1 MQKRITWC
9 ILSIHHKGWCWGS
22 RLFQTTR
29 FTTFFQD
36 SWISVILHTFCLGS
50 IHKETSSFSKL
61 LVLLFT
67 TVLLASLSLSLCLL
81 LRTVNVCSKPCHA
94 FFAHFPRNLTIKKSL
109 KFRCHFEWISPWKCR
124 ESVRWWRSLWVS
136 LSARSRFGPA
146 QATLNL
152 DLRRFSR
159 IRPDYY
165 QVSNSEKIIRI
176 FSINASEA
184 SYDN

>member
-1 MQKRITWC
+1 MNIKWRLITGRNAKKNC

-22 RLFQTTR
+22 KLFPATR
-29 FTTFFQD
+29 FTTFLGRF
-36 SWISVILHTFCLGS
+36 VIPVPIYTLFCVGKKS
-50 IHKETSSFSKL
+50 THKETSSFSKL
-61 LVLLFT
+61 LVLLFST
-67 TVLLASLSLSLCLL
+67 LLLALL
-81 LRTVNVCSKPCHA
+81 YHFRAYYLGQWMYVCKPCHA

-152 DLRRFSR
+152 GLRRFSW
-159 IRPDYY
+159 IRPDYS
-165 QVSNSEKIIRI
+165 QVSNS
-176 FSINASEA
+176 
-184 SYDN
+184 